1 MSRLNG
7 KVALVTGAGRGLGEA
22 TARLFLAEGAKVL
35 AADVLVDELA
45 ELRRSS
51 DAEYGTGRCL
61 TVHLDVSSPT
71 AWDSA
76 ADVLVAELGSLD
88 VLVNNAGVSSPPVGL
103 EAMTLQDWHHV
114 LSVNLTGT
122 MLGMRTTVPFL
133 RRTGGAIINVGSMFG
148 VVGADNSPAYQAS
161 KGGVRAL
168 TRAAALQYG
177 AEGIR
182 VNSVH
187 PGLTDTALFR
197 AQGSERIE
205 ARLERTPLRRV
216 ASPEE
221 VARTILFLASEDS
234 SYVTGAD
241 LLVDGGYTAC

>member
-1 MSRLNG
+1 MPRLNDM
-7 KVALVTGAGRGLGEA
+7 VVMITGAARGLGAA
-22 TARLFLAEGAKVL
+22 TARLFVAEGARVL
-35 AADVLVDELA
+35 AADVLPAELA
-45 ELRRSS
+45 ALQDECDREHGR
-51 DAEYGTGRCL
+51 GRCL
-61 TVHLDVSSPT
+61 TVPLDVTSPRD
-71 AWDSA
+71 WDQA
-76 ADVLVAELGSLD
+76 VDLLVAELGTLH

-103 EAMTLQDWHHV
+103 EAMTLADWHEV
-114 LSVNLTGT
+114 LAVNLTGT
-122 MLGMRTTVPFL
+122 MLGMRTAVPLL
-133 RRTGGAIINVGSMFG
+133 RRTRGAVVNVGSMFG

-177 AEGIR
+177 GEGIR

-197 AQGSERIE
+197 AQGSERIA
-205 ARLERTPLRRV
+205 ARVARTPLGRV

-221 VARTILFLASEDS
+221 VAGTILFLASEDS